1 MDDVLQIPAVN
12 LSKIFQTQRKRLL
25 FLPPGGGQLF
35 YSMHVNNRLYDQVK
49 EQVDSM
55 RCRLVRAQKQ
65 RLNCWVF

>member
-12 LSKIFQTQRKRLL
+12 LSKRSVN
-25 FLPPGGGQLF
+25 GGGQLF

-55 RCRLVRAQKQ
+55 RCRTGQGPKTEA
-65 RLNCWVF
+65 